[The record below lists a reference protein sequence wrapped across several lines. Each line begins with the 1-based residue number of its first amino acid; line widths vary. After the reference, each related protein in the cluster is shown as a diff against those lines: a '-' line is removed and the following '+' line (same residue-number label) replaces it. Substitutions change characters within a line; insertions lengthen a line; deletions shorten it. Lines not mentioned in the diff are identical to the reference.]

1 MFKVANKTHGFK
13 LIGTDGG
20 LLAKPYALT
29 ELFLAPAQRID
40 ILVDFEKRQ
49 VGDVVEL
56 VSLAYDP
63 MENDGGDGRDPR
75 EEHPGAHMMGEAFPI
90 MQFKIKESICA
101 PRKIPT
107 TLSVIE
113 KLKPARRRPRQFRL
127 HMKGLKWLING
138 KNYLD
143 DMQAIAF
150 IAKRNSIELWD
161 IKNDTKSM
169 PHPIHL
175 HGFTFQIVHRK
186 RSPPQ
191 VKRLAIMPN
200 GLSAQDTGWMDT
212 VLVWPGETV
221 RIAVDFRQPFTGDQQ
236 YMLHCHNLEHEDQGM
251 MLNFI
256 VRG

>member
-1 MFKVANKTHGFK
+1 
-13 LIGTDGG
+13 
-20 LLAKPYALT
+20 
-29 ELFLAPAQRID
+29 
-40 ILVDFEKRQ
+40 
-49 VGDVVEL
+49 
-56 VSLAYDP
+56 
-63 MENDGGDGRDPR
+63 
-75 EEHPGAHMMGEAFPI
+75 
-90 MQFKIKESICA
+90 
-101 PRKIPT
+101 
-107 TLSVIE
+107 
-113 KLKPARRRPRQFRL
+113 
-127 HMKGLKWLING
+127 MKGLKWLING

-143 DMQAIAF
+143 DVHAIGF

-175 HGFTFQIVHRK
+175 HGFTFQIVHRT